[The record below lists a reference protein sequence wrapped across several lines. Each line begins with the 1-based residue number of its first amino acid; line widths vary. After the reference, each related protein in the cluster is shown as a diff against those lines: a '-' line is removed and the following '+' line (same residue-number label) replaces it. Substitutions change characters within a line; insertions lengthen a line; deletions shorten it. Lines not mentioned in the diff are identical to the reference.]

1 MYLFVTLCNI
11 PGRFIER
18 RPTNLMLYLYFV
30 DVAMERRVQRKVAML
45 QKLAS
50 DIIDGGTVY

>member
-1 MYLFVTLCNI
+1 VTLCNI